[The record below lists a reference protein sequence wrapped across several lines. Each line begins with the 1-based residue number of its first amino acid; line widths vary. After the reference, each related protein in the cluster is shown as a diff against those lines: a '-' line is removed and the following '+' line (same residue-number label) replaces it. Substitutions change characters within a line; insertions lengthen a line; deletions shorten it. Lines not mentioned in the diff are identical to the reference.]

1 MKPPPFEYH
10 DPKTADEALALL
22 GRYGG
27 EARLL
32 AGGQS
37 LVALLNFRLS
47 APAALIDLNR
57 IAELSYIREEGGQL
71 RFGAMTRQR
80 QIEFSPLVAS
90 RLPLMIEATRMV
102 GHLPTRTRGTIGG
115 SIAHADPSA
124 EYPALVTAL
133 DGEMVL
139 RGPSGNRVVKPA
151 DFFQGF
157 LTTAIAP
164 GEMLVEVRLPVTP
177 AHSGWAF
184 EEFSRRHG
192 DFAIVEVAALL
203 TADGGG
209 RCTMARVAASGVGG
223 TPVRLRP
230 VEEILEQEGLAEK
243 AIAAASVRAAEL
255 VDPTS
260 DLHASADYRRHL
272 TRVLTRRALTRAALQ
287 AKGNN

>member
-10 DPKTADEALALL
+10 DPKTVDETLAIL

-37 LVALLNFRLS
+37 LMALLNFRLAS
-47 APAALIDLNR
+47 PAALVDLNR
-57 IAELSYIREEGGQL
+57 IPELSYIKEEGGQL

-80 QIEFSPLVAS
+80 QIEFSPIVAS

-139 RGPSGNRVVKPA
+139 RSVAGTRVVKPA

-164 GEMLVEVRLPVTP
+164 GEMLVEVRIPVTP

-192 DFAIVEVAALL
+192 DFAIVEIVTMLAV
-203 TADGGG
+203 DNG
-209 RCTMARVAASGVGG
+209 RCRRASVAASGVGG
-223 TPVRLRP
+223 IPVRLRP
-230 VEEILEQEGLAEK
+230 VEEILERDGLGEK
-243 AIAAASVRAAEL
+243 AIGEASARAAEL

-287 AKGNN
+287 ARGNN

>member
-10 DPKTADEALALL
+10 DPKTVDETLAIL

-37 LVALLNFRLS
+37 LMALLNFRLAS
-47 APAALIDLNR
+47 PAALVDLNPVP
-57 IAELSYIREEGGQL
+57 ELSYIREEGGQL

-115 SIAHADPSA
+115 SIAHADPAA

-139 RGPSGNRVVKPA
+139 RSASGTRVVKPA
-151 DFFQGF
+151 DFFKGF
-157 LTTAIAP
+157 FTTAIAP
-164 GEMLVEVRLPVTP
+164 GEMLVEVRIPVTP

-192 DFAIVEVAALL
+192 DFAIVEIVTML
-203 TADGGG
+203 TVDNG
-209 RCTMARVAASGVGG
+209 RCTRARVAASGVGG
-223 TPVRLRP
+223 APVRLRP
-230 VEEILEQEGLAEK
+230 VEEILERDGVGER
-243 AIAAASVRAAEL
+243 AIGEASARAAEL

-287 AKGNN
+287 VRGNN